1 MIVCPACGRP
11 TELGWTTCL
20 NCGKAL
26 NHSRVRPGDVLPP
39 REQPIA
45 QEPPQQQAPQ
55 YQQPPQQPPQ
65 YQQPQQQYQ
74 EPYQQFQPQKKSC
87 LGRFIGWLALGVE
100 LWWLITHF
108 IPAMADLHLLFEG
121 DYTTPQ
127 EVGAWFARLNPFS
140 G

>member
-26 NHSRVRPGDVLPP
+26 NHSNVKPGDVLPP
-39 REQPIA
+39 REQPVA
-45 QEPPQQQAPQ
+45 QQPPPQAPQYQQPQ
-55 YQQPPQQPPQ
+55 YQQPPQQ
-65 YQQPQQQYQ
+65 
-74 EPYQQFQPQKKSC
+74 FQPRKKSC
-87 LGRFIGWLALGVE
+87 FGRFIGWLILAFV

-108 IPAMADLHLLFEG
+108 IPAMADLHYLFEG

-127 EVGAWFARLNPFS
+127 EVGAWFARLIP
-140 G
+140 

>member
-39 REQPIA
+39 REPPIA

-65 YQQPQQQYQ
+65 YQQPPQQYQ

-87 LGRFIGWLALGVE
+87 LGRFIGWLALGVA